1 MWWFWLT
8 MMMDESPKEEKIEL
22 DKGREI
28 NEEGFTPDPHRCD
41 LTSVSE
47 ESTMPDGP
55 VNFVNWDTYRM
66 WQTERKTHE
75 VPLW

>member
-1 MWWFWLT
+1 MLYWLT
-8 MMMDESPKEEKIEL
+8 MMMEEAPSTPEKIEL

-28 NEEGFTPDPHRCD
+28 NEEWVTPWVHSCD

-55 VNFVNWDTYRM
+55 INFVNWDPYRM
-66 WQTERKTHE
+66 WETERKTHI